1 MSAVRARTAQPKIFS
16 TLADLSLA
24 LDEAAEGRDA
34 SGNPTA
40 AFAEWGKAQG
50 TPRARYRRR
59 RTLAD
64 YWPMGFAFAAGLWLL
79 FAGVLMLAGG
89 GRQSAVYADAMP
101 LNPEV
106 GIIPDVLDD
115 PVQTGRGGRVPN
127 VLGPEEAPP
136 IECLGTRVAFVDT
149 LPEAIRQA
157 KEQNK
162 LLMVLNVSGDFEEAR
177 FT

>member
-1 MSAVRARTAQPKIFS
+1 MSAVRARTAQPKMFS
-16 TLADLSLA
+16 TLADLSLV
-24 LDEAAEGRDA
+24 LDEAAEHGHS

-40 AFAEWGKAQG
+40 AFAEWGAAQG
-50 TPRARYRRR
+50 SPRGRYRRR

-79 FAGVLMLAGG
+79 FAGVLMLAGR
-89 GRQSAVYADAMP
+89 GRQSAAYAEAMP
-101 LNPEV
+101 LNHEV
-106 GIIPDVLDD
+106 AIIPDLLED
-115 PVQTGRGGRVPN
+115 PVQIGRGGGVPN
-127 VLGPEEAPP
+127 VLAPEEVPP
-136 IECLGTRVAFVDT
+136 AECLGTRVAFVDT

-157 KEQNK
+157 KHQNK